1 MSNKNLFKKREKFVY
16 KGGPTK
22 GILLKG
28 VFIPKLL
35 NIPLA
40 FSSLINFDFL
50 LSHIAHFD
58 KSIILSVFFL
68 HFKQYDNI
76 VL

>member
-1 MSNKNLFKKREKFVY
+1 MKR
-16 KGGPTK
+16 
-22 GILLKG
+22 ILLIG

-35 NIPLA
+35 NNPLA
-40 FSSLINFDFL
+40 SSSLINFDFL
-50 LSHIAHFD
+50 LPHTAHFD
-58 KSIILSVFFL
+58 KSIIHPFLRFFATIGFFFAVFFL